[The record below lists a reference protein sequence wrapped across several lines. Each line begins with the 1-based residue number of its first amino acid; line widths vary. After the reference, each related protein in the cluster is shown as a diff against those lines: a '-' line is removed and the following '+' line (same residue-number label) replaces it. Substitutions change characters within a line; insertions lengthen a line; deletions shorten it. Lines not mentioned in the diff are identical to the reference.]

1 MKSPSFRIML
11 LSAVLW
17 GWLGGVGLPDAP
29 AARPVVQREEL
40 PNKLVLLLSEDH
52 SLPFVTIQML
62 LDAGARR
69 DPAGEEGLAYLTA
82 KGLLLGTTRQPAA
95 ALNQALDFMGASL
108 EASASADYA
117 VVSLRVLK
125 KDLDRGFGLFL
136 EALTRP
142 AFPEEELQ
150 KEIKKILGGI
160 QAAEEN
166 PETLAEKAFRQVL
179 FGSHPYGHPVE
190 GTKESVR
197 KLTRDRVQKFFR
209 EWHRP
214 NNAILAVVG
223 DISPEEVKTR
233 LVPLL
238 TSWEAKDIPPQPFQS
253 TFQPGPQTRRIHREV
268 TQASII
274 IGGPGVERANPDYYA
289 LTVMNYIL
297 GGGGFGS
304 RLMEEIRVKR
314 GLAYSVAS
322 FFDSRKY
329 QGSFQVILQTKNT
342 SAQEAVKLV
351 FEGLK
356 RIREESVSPEDLQRA
371 QKYLVGSFPMRFDTQ
386 GKLAGFL
393 AQVEYYGLGLDYPQK
408 YPKLIQSVTREDVLR
423 VARTYLHPEQAV
435 QVVVGNLKEAGME

>member
-1 MKSPSFRIML
+1 MKPPSFRLFL

-17 GWLGGVGLPDAP
+17 GWILGVGLTDAP
-29 AARPVVQREEL
+29 AARPAVQREQL
-40 PNKLVLLLSEDH
+40 PNKLVLLVSEDH

-62 LDAGARR
+62 LDAGSRR

-95 ALNQALDFMGASL
+95 TFNQTLDFMGASL
-108 EASASADYA
+108 EASASADYS

-125 KDLDRGFGLFL
+125 KDLDRAFGLFL
-136 EALTRP
+136 DGLTRP

-160 QAAEEN
+160 QAAEED

-179 FGSHPYGHPVE
+179 FGHNPYGHPVE
-190 GTKESVR
+190 GTKESVG
-197 KLTRDRVQKFFR
+197 KLTRDRVLEFFR
-209 EWHRP
+209 EWHHP

-223 DISPEEVKTR
+223 DVSLEEVKTR

-238 TSWEAKDIPPQPFQS
+238 TPWEVKKTNPQPFQP
-253 TFQPGPQTRRIHREV
+253 TFQPGPETRLINRDV
-268 TQASII
+268 TQSSII

-322 FFDSRKY
+322 FLDSRKY
-329 QGSFQVILQTKNT
+329 QGSFQVVLQTKNT

-351 FEGLK
+351 FQGLK
-356 RIREESVSPEDLQRA
+356 RIREEAVSPEELQRA
-371 QKYLVGSFPMRFDTQ
+371 QKYLIGSFPMRFDTQ

-393 AQVEYYGLGLDYPQK
+393 TQVEYYGLGLDYPEK
-408 YPKLIQSVTREDVLR
+408 YPNVIQSVTREDVLR
-423 VARTYLHPEQAV
+423 VARTYLRSEQTI